1 MGLFHVEHSYL
12 KTYAELNR
20 TLKQRN
26 AALKHGDRGGVMA
39 WDPLF
44 LKAATTLD
52 THRQLFIAD
61 LMHAANTLVTDWRL
75 GFSINHR
82 YRQGWRTGAELA
94 GELARKLDFDLTNG
108 FTSVGPQRAEI
119 EILSD
124 GASAEKTLSRGQ
136 QKMLVIAL
144 NLGIIDLMHQRGR
157 TSPVVLIDDLAAE
170 LDRANQQRVLE
181 EIAGRGVQ
189 AFVTAIE
196 VPGDKPLIPV
206 GVFHVEHGRLKSG
219 G

>member
-1 MGLFHVEHSYL
+1 
-12 KTYAELNR
+12 
-20 TLKQRN
+20 
-26 AALKHGDRGGVMA
+26 
-39 WDPLF
+39 
-44 LKAATTLD
+44 
-52 THRQLFIAD
+52 
-61 LMHAANTLVTDWRL
+61 
-75 GFSINHR
+75 
-82 YRQGWRTGAELA
+82 
-94 GELARKLDFDLTNG
+94 
-108 FTSVGPQRAEI
+108 
-119 EILSD
+119 
-124 GASAEKTLSRGQ
+124 
-136 QKMLVIAL
+136 MLVIAL

-196 VPGDKPLIPV
+196 VPGDKPLIPA